1 MAEFS
6 VDVHAPKLRALQE
19 RGVYLGTSSWIYEG
33 WIGQV
38 YRDGYL
44 GKRGAFSKTR
54 FRAECLAEHARVFPT
69 VCFDGAYYRA
79 PSEKQL
85 RTYQEELR
93 RADGTSSVMA
103 FKVSE
108 AITLR
113 EDRAGVPNPG
123 YLSPRLF
130 TETVLSPIIE
140 VMGAS
145 SSAAASALGPLI
157 LEFSPFFFG
166 QPYGQRDYSPLAFV
180 RDLHHFFAG
189 LSSEGRAANAAGGT
203 AAIKFAVEVRD
214 PELLA
219 FPKYLDC
226 LEYHGVAHV
235 LNEQTWMPEIAQQL
249 EIPGIETAPF
259 TVIRALVRPGV
270 KHHDAVEEFEPYDRT
285 QLVLPKLREALAT
298 SVRHA
303 LATNRQLYAYVNNR
317 AEGNSPNTI
326 ASVLEMIG

>member
-108 AITLR
+108 ALMIPAMVILDAFALSHTY
-113 EDRAGVPNPG
+113 EVVDVPDQADVDRFLA
-123 YLSPRLF
+123 
-130 TETVLSPIIE
+130 I
-140 VMGAS
+140 AK
-145 SSAAASALGPLI
+145 AA
-157 LEFSPFFFG
+157 
-166 QPYGQRDYSPLAFV
+166 
-180 RDLHHFFAG
+180 
-189 LSSEGRAANAAGGT
+189 
-203 AAIKFAVEVRD
+203 
-214 PELLA
+214 
-219 FPKYLDC
+219 
-226 LEYHGVAHV
+226 
-235 LNEQTWMPEIAQQL
+235 
-249 EIPGIETAPF
+249 
-259 TVIRALVRPGV
+259 
-270 KHHDAVEEFEPYDRT
+270 
-285 QLVLPKLREALAT
+285 
-298 SVRHA
+298 
-303 LATNRQLYAYVNNR
+303 
-317 AEGNSPNTI
+317 
-326 ASVLEMIG
+326 